1 MVMQYDL
8 TGGKLRIGKKELA
21 FELLRKDSVLRPLLG
36 YGAGGLSAI
45 ASRRMATEDDG
56 DFTVLDFTRTTRRM
70 ADNPEGLLREL
81 KKRYG
86 SAVGGKLF
94 FRSTYTTFGQVF
106 YLEADLGMDEV
117 TLRGTE

>member
-45 ASRRMATEDDG
+45 ASRQMATVDDG
-56 DFTVLDFTRTTRRM
+56 DFTVLDFTRTTRRL
-70 ADNPEGLLREL
+70 ADNPESLLREL

-86 SAVGGKLF
+86 GAVGGKLF

-117 TLRGTE
+117 SLRGTD